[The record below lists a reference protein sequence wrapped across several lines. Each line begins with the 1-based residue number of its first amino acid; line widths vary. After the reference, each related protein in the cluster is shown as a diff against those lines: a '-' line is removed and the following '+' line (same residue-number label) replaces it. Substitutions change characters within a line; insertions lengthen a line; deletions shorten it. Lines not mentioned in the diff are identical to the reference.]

1 MNGRPRS
8 RTRRCLSAVAA
19 SALTLSLATV
29 VSAVTVAST
38 TAPAAAKDDGLALTP
53 PMGFN
58 NWNDTGC
65 GAGFNENYVKSMA
78 DLLVST
84 GLRDA
89 GYEYLNL
96 DDCWARPQ
104 NSPEGSRDA
113 DGHLVPDP
121 VRFPNGIASVADYV
135 HGKGLKFGVYSDR
148 GTRTCNGQGFDGAL
162 GAGWEPGDPTYESI
176 DAQDWADW
184 GVDYLKFDN
193 CNNQNLNAEE
203 RYTKMGEA
211 LEATGRD
218 IVFSICEWGQNQPW
232 LWGAD
237 VGHLWRTT
245 GDISANYNS
254 MSNIA
259 KHNLTLAQYAGP
271 GHWNDPDMLQVGN
284 GSWSLTEQR
293 THFSLWSIMAA
304 PLLIGTDLRDA
315 TPQTMDIL
323 LNKEAI
329 AVDQDP
335 LGVQGD
341 LVRPVTDGQYVIAK
355 PLEDGDVAVALW
367 NDTTTATRMS
377 TTASEIGLPMRGGYT
392 VRDLWDHSNRSTSGT
407 IAATVPAH
415 GTAFYRVSVDP
426 DWEDYPPS
434 VSFDVSADAPAV
446 GSVGQVVQ
454 PGEPVDVTAAL
465 VNDGRTPVQFPELG
479 VDGPTSYEGVTYEAE
494 ATANT
499 FSGAARS
506 ASCGGCSGGGK
517 VRFIGN
523 GPNNWVRL
531 NDVTAT
537 SAGDY
542 QLTVYAGVSG
552 TRSLSVSVNGG
563 PGQTVSFTGTSFD
576 SPTPQTIPVTLA
588 EGSNTIRIY
597 NDTAFGPDLDRVV
610 VTGSASLDGW
620 TVSPSGT
627 VKRDDLPGRQRLSG
641 IWQVTPPEDAAPGTY
656 ELMASGTYSVDG
668 TTYDVGAPIRL
679 VVLSTPPLETGQL
692 SDQRWLDA
700 QNGWGPVE
708 VDGSNGEQAAGDG
721 DPITIGGVAYLKGLG
736 THAPSSILYYAKGR
750 CTQLTADVGI
760 DDEVGNNPGS
770 VTFEVWADG
779 ERVADSGLVTSQDA
793 AKPITADISGA
804 SFVQLTVTDSGD
816 GINYDHADWA
826 DARVACG

>member
-1 MNGRPRS
+1 MNS
-8 RTRRCLSAVAA
+8 RTRTTARRLLSAAA
-19 SALTLSLATV
+19 TSALTAALCAVVV
-29 VSAVTVAST
+29 VSTE
-38 TAPAAAKDDGLALTP
+38 APAAAKDDGLARTP

-65 GAGFNENYVKSMA
+65 GSGFNEAYVKSMA
-78 DLLVST
+78 DLMVST

-104 NSPEGSRDA
+104 NSAEGSRDA

-121 VRFPNGIASVADYV
+121 VRFPNDIDTVADYV
-135 HGKGLKFGVYSDR
+135 HDQGLKFGIYSDR

-162 GAGWEPGDPTYESI
+162 GAGWEPGDPTYEFI
-176 DAQDWADW
+176 DAQDFADW

-193 CNNQNLNAEE
+193 CNNQGLNAEE
-203 RYTKMGEA
+203 RYTKMRDA

-232 LWGAD
+232 LWGSD

-245 GDISANYNS
+245 GDISANYTS

-335 LGVQGD
+335 LGIQGD
-341 LVRPVTDGQYVIAK
+341 LVRPATDGHYVIAK
-355 PLEDGDVAVALW
+355 PLDNGDVAVALW
-367 NDTTTATRMS
+367 NDSTTPARIS
-377 TTASEIGLPMRGGYT
+377 TTAGEIGLPVRGGYT
-392 VRDLWDHSNRSTSGT
+392 VRDLWDHSNRSTSGV

-415 GTAFYRVSVDP
+415 GTALYRVSVDP

-446 GSVGQVVQ
+446 GSVGQVVV
-454 PGEPVDVTAAL
+454 PGRQVDVTAAL
-465 VNDGRTPVQFPELG
+465 VNDGRTPVELPEVG
-479 VDGPTSYEGVTYEAE
+479 VDGPTSYEGVGYEAE
-494 ATANT
+494 SATST
-499 FSGAARS
+499 RSGAARIS
-506 ASCGGCSGGGK
+506 SCSGCSGGQK
-517 VRFIGN
+517 VGFIGN
-523 GPNNWVRL
+523 GPDNWVRL

-537 SAGDY
+537 SAGSY
-542 QLTVYAGVSG
+542 QLTIHAAVSG
-552 TRSLSVSVNGG
+552 TRSLFVSVNDAAGVEV
-563 PGQTVSFTGTSFD
+563 PVTGTSFS
-576 SPTPQTIPVTLA
+576 SPVAVTIPVTLA
-588 EGSNTIRIY
+588 AGSNSIRFY
-597 NDTAFGPDLDRVV
+597 NDTAFGPDLDRIV
-610 VTGSASLDGW
+610 VTGTASLDGW
-620 TVSPSGT
+620 TMSPTGT
-627 VKRDDLPGRQRLSG
+627 ITRDTLVGGKRLSG
-641 IWQVTPPEDAAPGTY
+641 TWQVTPPEDAAPGTY
-656 ELMASGTYSVDG
+656 ELMASGTYSFGG

-679 VVLSTPPLETGQL
+679 VVLSTPPLVTGQL
-692 SDQRWLDA
+692 SDQRWVDA
-700 QNGWGPVE
+700 QNAWGPVE
-708 VDGSNGEQAAGDG
+708 IDMSNGERSAGDG
-721 DPITIGGVAYLKGLG
+721 DPITIGGVEYAKGLG
-736 THAPSSILYYAKGR
+736 VHAPSDILYYANGR
-750 CTQLTADVGI
+750 CSEVTADVGV
-760 DDEVGNNPGS
+760 DDEVGNDPGS
-770 VTFEVWADG
+770 VTFEIWADG
-779 ERVADSGLVTSQDA
+779 DRVADSGVLTSQDP

-804 SFVQLTVTDSGD
+804 GFVQLTVTDAGD
-816 GINYDHADWA
+816 GINDDHADWA
-826 DARVACG
+826 DARVECG